1 MRKNGYTLIEFAVI
15 LIIMGVL
22 AVPAAALYA
31 NYTKSQRLEQTDRS
45 VTRAKSALGGFR
57 SLYGRYPCPASTTA
71 VRGDPDYGYED
82 CSGVAPAIITANS
95 NNPALA
101 ATPEILIGALPF
113 RALNMDERDAHD
125 GRGNRL
131 SYAVT
136 SILTNEASF
145 TMASGGISVIDEN
158 NNSIIAPEHTAHF
171 IVISHGENGLGAHTR
186 AGVISGICPAAT
198 LEGENCNNTET
209 FRSAQKQVG
218 FDDNVTYATSLEVSE
233 WQLATA
239 NLTNIHLRRLDSLAL
254 GVEPGDSLA
263 GAATAEIQESGVGAG
278 DAVVI
283 ARDGSVQAA
292 QLCDESETLCFPSH
306 LIGGDVAIGLGMTC
320 PAGEYL
326 VGVQNGLPVCE
337 DEVFFSCPPGQ
348 FMAGIDGSGRLIC
361 NVLPPDPC
369 PDANITTSCGDIRSI
384 EGTFSGGYR
393 TTFSGKC
400 HMIDPFDMSG
410 MPAEFFDPSIDETN
424 KWARYTMAGAYIA
437 TLNAKPRTTMDCGPD
452 ASTGLVRDTFQC
464 SAGSWNPTPV
474 IRLQRR
480 ADQPF
485 PPFSDVP
492 SVPANRIA
500 NVSGAAYNPAAPMS
514 VDPNNTLNNHNCWCR
529 EDYTRE
535 WWSCGSGSDKIR
547 FTIWKN
553 KCPRTAGSWREAVY
567 TDTLSC
573 SCVPGAEIDYP
584 SCAGH
589 FGVSSDR
596 MVGAI
601 KRTRNYICVGG
612 SRVQDGPAVIDTSD
626 CKCPAKSPNP
636 VITTSTCPLGKT
648 NSFMYEGNTYTNVER
663 IFKNYWS
670 CPLGTPPTPASSATH
685 AGNWTGAALAHVEA
699 CTCDSSLTKFEYK
712 PCPDGLTGPP
722 RKYLVRWDC
731 DLDDWEPES
740 KWTLLE
746 NSCTTCHWQKPIGTP
761 ISSEYKPGKPV
772 GQACTC
778 GTPNGICHEPEG
790 AGSKYWS
797 SCYCAPNG

>member
-45 VTRAKSALGGFR
+45 ITRAKSALGGFR
-57 SLYGRYPCPASTTA
+57 ALYGRYPCPASATA

-136 SILTNEASF
+136 SILTNDASF
-145 TMASGGISVIDEN
+145 TMGGGGISIIDQN
-158 NNSIIAPEHTAHF
+158 NNTIISPEHTAHF
-171 IVISHGENGLGAHTR
+171 IVISHGENGLGARTR
-186 AGVISGICPAAT
+186 AGVISGICPAAA

-209 FRSAQKQVG
+209 FRSAQQQVG
-218 FDDNVTYATSLEVSE
+218 FDDKVAYATRLALSE

-239 NLTNIHLRRLDSLAL
+239 NLTDIHLRTLDSLAL
-254 GVEPGDSLA
+254 GISPTASLT
-263 GAATAEIQESGVGAG
+263 GAATAEIREIGAG

-292 QLCDESETLCFPSH
+292 QLCDDSGTLCFPSH
-306 LIGGDVAIGLGMTC
+306 LIGGDVAIGLGMNC

-424 KWARYTMAGAYIA
+424 KWARYTMAGAYVA

-514 VDPNNTLNNHNCWCR
+514 VDPSNTLNNHNCWCR
-529 EDYTRE
+529 EDYTTE
-535 WWSCGSGSDKIR
+535 WWNCGSGSDKIR

-567 TDTLSC
+567 TDALSC

-670 CPLGTPPTPASSATH
+670 CPLGTPPTPASSAAH
-685 AGNWTGAALAHVEA
+685 AGNWTGAALAHVEP

-731 DLDDWEPES
+731 DINNWQPEAQ
-740 KWTLLE
+740 WTLLE
-746 NSCTTCHWQKPIGTP
+746 NSCTTCHWQKPLGAP
-761 ISSEYKPGKPV
+761 LFSDFRPGSPA
-772 GQACTC
+772 GQVCAC
-778 GTPNGICHEPEG
+778 GTPNGVCHEPEG
-790 AGSKYWS
+790 TGSRYWGG
-797 SCYCAPNG
+797 CYCAPN